1 MNARTS
7 PSQALRALMA
17 RPGGSYLLEAH
28 SAVAARIAHEAGV
41 PGLWASSL
49 TLSCAQGV
57 RDNSEMTMT
66 EALQVLESMTTA
78 VPCPV
83 LFDGDTG
90 YGTFGHFQM
99 LVKRLQSRSVAGV
112 AIEDKVFPKT
122 NSFLRSEQQELSPIE
137 EFCGKIRAGKDA
149 QRDADFVIVAR
160 TEALIAGLGME
171 VAVERAERYVD
182 AGADAILIH
191 SKARTFAE
199 ISEFMRRFSRR
210 VPVVCVPTTYYSTP
224 PEAFTEAGI
233 GLVIWGNHML
243 RASVQAM
250 KETARRIAASGSA
263 REIEGQIASV
273 PDLFRLQDAEGLF
286 DLERIYAQGE
296 TRRAIVL
303 AASRGSGLDALTV
316 DRPKCMIPVAGEPVI
331 SRLVRH
337 LRACGVRDIHVV
349 RGYRGEAIALP
360 GVNFATND
368 RFEETGE
375 LHSLSMAREAIA
387 DDVVVVY
394 GDLLVKRYVLHELL
408 ASSSEIAIVV
418 DVSRDFLTRGRVA
431 DRVRLAGPPRARYDE
446 SPRRLSAMSET
457 LPDAETDGQWIGL
470 MRARGQGAIR
480 LAACLEAVLGE
491 ARGDRLAMSAVI
503 MRLIE
508 TGSTVDVLTIQNDW
522 SDVDEVEDVVSAVVE

>member
-1 MNARTS
+1 MNTRSS
-7 PSQALRALMA
+7 PGEALRSLMA
-17 RPGGSYLLEAH
+17 QAGGSFLLEAH
-28 SAVAARIAHEAGV
+28 SAVSARIAFEAGI

-78 VPCPV
+78 ASCPV

-99 LVKRLQSRSVAGV
+99 LVKRLQTRSVAGV

-122 NSFLRSEQQELSPIE
+122 NSFLRSEQQELAPIE

-149 QRDADFVIVAR
+149 QQGADFVIVAR
-160 TEALIAGLGME
+160 TEALIAGLGLA
-171 VAVERAERYVD
+171 VALERAERYVD

-191 SKARTFAE
+191 SKARTFVE
-199 ISEFMRRFSRR
+199 IGEFMRQFSRR

-224 PEAFTEAGI
+224 PEAFSEAGI
-233 GLVIWGNHML
+233 SLVIWGNHML
-243 RASVQAM
+243 RASVRAM
-250 KETARRIAASGSA
+250 KEVAARIASSRSA
-263 REIEGQIASV
+263 REVEGSIASV

-286 DLERIYAQGE
+286 DLERLYTSGE
-296 TRRAIVL
+296 SRRAIVL
-303 AASRGSGLDALTV
+303 AASRGSSLDSLTV
-316 DRPKCMIPVAGEPVI
+316 DRPKCMIPVGGEPVI
-331 SRLVRH
+331 SRMVRH

-349 RGYRGEAIALP
+349 RGYRGEAITLQ
-360 GVNFATND
+360 GVTFETNE

-375 LHSLSMAREAIA
+375 LRSLACARAAIA

-408 ASSSEIAIVV
+408 ASASEIVIVV
-418 DVSRDFLTRGRVA
+418 DLSRDFLGRGRVA
-431 DRVRLAGPPRARYDE
+431 DRVRLAGPRAPRYDE
-446 SPRRLSAMSET
+446 SPRRLVAMSEQ
-457 LPDAETDGQWIGL
+457 LEDAETDGQWIGL
-470 MRARGQGAIR
+470 MRARGPGAVR
-480 LAACLEAVLGE
+480 LAACLDAVLGE
-491 ARGDRLAMSAVI
+491 AGGEKLAMSAVI

-522 SDVDEVEDVVSAVVE
+522 SDVDEVEDVVGAVVD